1 MLYTWRYILMTIN
14 INDQKFTGRVTAD
27 PELVTVLING
37 ENVVKTTV
45 GFGIKTERGDDAGF
59 INITLWRERAQKFA
73 ELVKK
78 GMLLYVTTTMKSTYD
93 SSKKQT
99 YFDFT
104 VDSWQFVEPREKND
118 AIRAKSAAAHQ
129 QPANQGYQQ
138 QAANGYQQQAN
149 QGYPQQPVNQGY
161 QQQARGVYSQPAN
174 MYNDVPNEY
183 SHPANQ
189 GGFQQPTANPGY
201 QQPTNQ
207 GGYTAGSQPS
217 PFNN

>member
-1 MLYTWRYILMTIN
+1 MTIN

-37 ENVVKTTV
+37 ENVIKTTV

-59 INITLWRERAQKFA
+59 INVTLWRERAQKFA

-93 SSKKQT
+93 STKKQT

-129 QPANQGYQQ
+129 QPANQGYP
-138 QAANGYQQQAN
+138 QQQAN
-149 QGYPQQPVNQGY
+149 QGYPQQPANQGY
-161 QQQARGVYSQPAN
+161 QQQARGVYSQPAS

>member
-1 MLYTWRYILMTIN
+1 MTIN
-14 INDQKFTGRVTAD
+14 INEQRFTGRTTVD

-93 SSKKQT
+93 STKKQT

-129 QPANQGYQQ
+129 QSANQGYQQ
-138 QAANGYQQQAN
+138 QANQGYQQQANGYQQQAN
-149 QGYPQQPVNQGY
+149 QGFPPANGYQQQQQPPANQFPPTNGY
-161 QQQARGVYSQPAN
+161 QQQANQGFPPAN
-174 MYNDVPNEY
+174 
-183 SHPANQ
+183 
-189 GGFQQPTANPGY
+189 GY
-201 QQPTNQ
+201 QQQQQPPANQ

>member
-1 MLYTWRYILMTIN
+1 MTIN
-14 INDQKFTGRVTAD
+14 INEQRFTGRTTVD

-93 SSKKQT
+93 SAKKQT

-129 QPANQGYQQ
+129 QPANQGY
-138 QAANGYQQQAN
+138 
-149 QGYPQQPVNQGY
+149 PQQPAAN
-161 QQQARGVYSQPAN
+161 VYSQPAN

>member
-1 MLYTWRYILMTIN
+1 MTIN
-14 INDQKFTGRVTAD
+14 INEQRFTGRTTVD

-93 SSKKQT
+93 STKKQT

-129 QPANQGYQQ
+129 QSANQGYQQ
-138 QAANGYQQQAN
+138 QANQGFPPANGYQQQAN
-149 QGYPQQPVNQGY
+149 QGFPPANGYQQQQQPPANQFPPTNGY
-161 QQQARGVYSQPAN
+161 QQQANQGFPPAN
-174 MYNDVPNEY
+174 
-183 SHPANQ
+183 
-189 GGFQQPTANPGY
+189 GY
-201 QQPTNQ
+201 QQQQQQPPANQ

>member
-1 MLYTWRYILMTIN
+1 MTIN
-14 INDQKFTGRVTAD
+14 INEQKFTGRVTAD

-129 QPANQGYQQ
+129 QPANQGYPQQ
-138 QAANGYQQQAN
+138 QANQGYPQQQAN
-149 QGYPQQPVNQGY
+149 QGYPQQPANQGY
-161 QQQARGVYSQPAN
+161 PQQPAANVYSQPAN

-183 SHPANQ
+183 SHPFQQPAANQ
-189 GGFQQPTANPGY
+189 GYQQPTANQGY
-201 QQPTNQ
+201 QQPAANQ

>member
-1 MLYTWRYILMTIN
+1 MTIN
-14 INDQKFTGRVTAD
+14 INEQKFTGRVTAD

-78 GMLLYVTTTMKSTYD
+78 GMLLYLTTTMKSTYD

-99 YFDFT
+99 YFDFK

-118 AIRAKSAAAHQ
+118 VIRAKSAAAHQ
-129 QPANQGYQQ
+129 QPANQGYPQQ
-138 QAANGYQQQAN
+138 PAN
-149 QGYPQQPVNQGY
+149 QGYPQQPAAN
-161 QQQARGVYSQPAN
+161 VYSQPAS

-183 SHPANQ
+183 SHTANQ

-201 QQPTNQ
+201 QQPTDSQ

>member
-1 MLYTWRYILMTIN
+1 MTIN
-14 INDQKFTGRVTAD
+14 INEQKFTGRVTAD

-78 GMLLYVTTTMKSTYD
+78 GMLLYLTTTMKSTYD

-99 YFDFT
+99 YFDFK

-118 AIRAKSAAAHQ
+118 VIRAKSAAAHQ
-129 QPANQGYQQ
+129 QPAANQGYQQ
-138 QAANGYQQQAN
+138 
-149 QGYPQQPVNQGY
+149 
-161 QQQARGVYSQPAN
+161 PASV
-174 MYNDVPNEY
+174 YNDVPNEY
-183 SHPANQ
+183 SHP
-189 GGFQQPTANPGY
+189 FQQPTANPGY
-201 QQPTNQ
+201 QQPAANQ